1 MNGTIT
7 MPVRSAVRVLIA
19 RENVRWAETS
29 QPELTQSEIAANSG
43 VSQSVISTLMTG
55 KSRRIDFETID
66 KLCKYFNVEP
76 GALFIREKESEE
88 EK

>member
-1 MNGTIT
+1 MEVVMNGTIT

-19 RENVRWAETS
+19 RENVRRAETS

-55 KSRRIDFETID
+55 KSAFEYHMVYLISIIF
-66 KLCKYFNVEP
+66 Y
-76 GALFIREKESEE
+76 
-88 EK
+88 